1 MPAELPLLPSAI
13 ALAAGGLVIFLPDRV
28 RWARGIGVAVVVLG
42 SVLPVAL
49 YPLVDPTRATGR
61 ALWEWSAIGG
71 PAVQASYDVDPLAAI
86 ALALTVAYAGAALA
100 TARRLPRRHPALAGL
115 ILAVGLVTIA
125 LVVTDDL
132 VAATVVLAV
141 VAAFTVLALLAVAP
155 AAAMAR
161 AGGYLA
167 VGLQAWILAALLIS
181 SHGSAGY
188 VLTGLL
194 PGSVT
199 SGALLAAT
207 IGGLLFAG
215 LYPVVAWSVEE
226 GPGASDPG
234 PLGSLVLM
242 PAGIGATLLVLRL
255 LGRSARPSGAIALPD
270 VGPDLR
276 LAAVVLVLLAIA
288 VTVATSRRVPTRPI
302 VVGALATVFIA
313 ALPLIGW
320 SHLVLAAAILTAAY
334 AGAVSLAMAEQWE
347 SVRADLALVVLWIG
361 IATGSP
367 LGVAGGLV
375 ALAARAVA
383 ALVSS
388 SWLEPHREH
397 IALVGGSAVFVA
409 GAVAAAEGAAGV
421 ADPATRILGVAAA
434 GALVVVELAQLA
446 RRSPPSEVPAPLSLA
461 SAIVALLLAALAAAV
476 VVPLVDIARAAL
488 PAPERLDA
496 IGIGAVAAVAAVAVV
511 LARTVRP
518 LLPLLEGIAARSG
531 PTMRALDPVP
541 IGVGAFRALGAVAE
555 RASAAF
561 GLFEQRAGVWVA
573 TLLIV
578 ALLVWAVR

>member
-1 MPAELPLLPSAI
+1 MPAELPLVPSAI
-13 ALAAGGLVIFLPDRV
+13 ALAVGGLVLFLPERV
-28 RWARGIGVAVVVLG
+28 RVARRVGIALLALG

-49 YPLVDPTRATGR
+49 DPFVDPTRAAGR

-71 PAVQASYDVDPLAAI
+71 PTVQASYEVDPLAAI
-86 ALALTVAYAGAALA
+86 ALALTIAFTGAALA
-100 TARRLPRRHPALAGL
+100 TAQRMPRRHPALAAS

-141 VAAFTVLALLAVAP
+141 VAALTVVALLAVAP
-155 AAAMAR
+155 AAATAR

-181 SHGSAGY
+181 SHGSPGY
-188 VLTGLL
+188 VIADLF

-199 SGALLAAT
+199 SDVLLAAT

-215 LYPVVAWSVEE
+215 LYPVVAWSIEE
-226 GPGASDPG
+226 GRDASDPG

-242 PAGIGATLLVLRL
+242 PAGIGATLFVLRL
-255 LGRSARPSGAIALPD
+255 LARSTVPAGAIALPD
-270 VGPDLR
+270 LGADVR
-276 LAAVVLVLLAIA
+276 LAGVVLVLLAIA
-288 VTVATSRRVPTRPI
+288 VTVATSGRVPTRAI
-302 VVGALATVFIA
+302 VVGAVVTVAIA
-313 ALPLIGW
+313 ALPLISW
-320 SHLVLAAAILTAAY
+320 SDVVLAAAILTAAY
-334 AGAVSLAMAEQWE
+334 AGTVSLTMADQWE

-375 ALAARAVA
+375 ALGVRAAS
-383 ALVSS
+383 ALASS

-397 IALVGGSAVFVA
+397 IALVGGSTIFVA
-409 GAVAAAEGAAGV
+409 GAVCAGAGALLV
-421 ADPATRILGVAAA
+421 DDPATRVLGVVGAAT
-434 GALVVVELAQLA
+434 VVAVELAQLA
-446 RRSPPSEVPAPLSLA
+446 RRSPPSEVPLPLA
-461 SAIVALLLAALAAAV
+461 VVSAVVAVLLAALAATLAV
-476 VVPLVDIARAAL
+476 PAADVARAILA
-488 PAPERLDA
+488 APERLD
-496 IGIGAVAAVAAVAVV
+496 ILRIGAIAAVAAFAVI

-518 LLPLLEGIAARSG
+518 LLPFLERVAARSG
-531 PTMRALDPVP
+531 PAMRALDPVP
-541 IGVGAFRALGAVAE
+541 IGVGAFRTLGALAE
-555 RASAAF
+555 RASVGF
-561 GLFEQRAGVWVA
+561 GIFERGAGVWLA